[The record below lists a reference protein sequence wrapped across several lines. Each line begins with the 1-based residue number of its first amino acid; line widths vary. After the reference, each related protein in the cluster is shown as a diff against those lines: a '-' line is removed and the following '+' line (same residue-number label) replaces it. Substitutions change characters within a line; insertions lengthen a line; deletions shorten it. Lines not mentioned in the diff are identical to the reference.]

1 MSKRPASTT
10 NPSLPFP
17 SLASKLAKDLASGR
31 CAAVIGLSNTG
42 KSTLMRGLAGER
54 AHELYQEASGRK
66 GSLLYIDC
74 NRAVATSPQAFYE
87 IVLRSILERL
97 EDELPAD
104 VADGLRRHHQD
115 VTEANQAFAASLSFN
130 LALTE
135 LCEDLGRDLVLLID
149 EFDEIYAELEERALV
164 NMRAL
169 RDRFGDQLTYAIAT
183 VRALADLRGRMVEG
197 EFAEMFSQS
206 TYRMPMLTEDEAI
219 ALLKV
224 LDAIDLSEEQRS
236 AIVRLAG
243 GHPGLLIATAQAGQ
257 ALDPS
262 LDTQSLV
269 RRVLQA
275 TQPSAEC
282 MKIWTQLT
290 EEEQSLLGNLVL
302 QPDTRLPRPQMD
314 RLERLGV
321 LIDGEL
327 FCPIFAHFVMRRT
340 RAPEVKE
347 AGIYIDED
355 SGDVW
360 VDGVRIPVLT
370 DLEFRLMELLDERRD
385 KITDKYTIVTGVW
398 GEGYLEDVDD
408 ARVEK
413 LISRLRSKI
422 EPEPSEPRYLIT
434 RRGRGYKLLTR
445 PRVAEN
451 AE

>member
-1 MSKRPASTT
+1 MSKQPANSKAT
-10 NPSLPFP
+10 PLPYP
-17 SLASKLAKDLASGR
+17 GLASKLMKDLASGR

-42 KSTLMRGLAGER
+42 KSTLMRGLAGEQ
-54 AHELYQEASGRK
+54 AHELYRQASGRQ

-87 IVLRSILERL
+87 VVLRSILERL
-97 EDELPAD
+97 EEELPAE

-115 VTEANQAFAASLSFN
+115 VTEASQAFAASLSFN

-135 LCEDLGRDLVLLID
+135 LCEGLGRDLVLLID

-169 RDRFGDQLTYAIAT
+169 RDRFGDQLTYVIAT

-206 TYRMPMLTEDEAI
+206 TYRMPMMTEDESL
-219 ALLKV
+219 ALLTE
-224 LDAIDLSEEQRS
+224 LDGVELGDEQRI

-243 GHPGLLIATAQAGQ
+243 GHPGLLMAAAQAG
-257 ALDPS
+257 AAMNPS
-262 LDTQSLV
+262 LDDEAMI
-269 RRVLQA
+269 RRMLQA
-275 TQPSAEC
+275 PQPGAEC
-282 MKIWTQLT
+282 MKIWTQLS

-302 QPDTRLPRPQMD
+302 RPDARLPRPQMD

-321 LIDGEL
+321 LVEGEL
-327 FCPIFAHFVMRRT
+327 FCSIFAHFVMRRT
-340 RAPEVKE
+340 RAPEVRE

-398 GEGYLEDVDD
+398 GEEYLEDVDD

-445 PRVAEN
+445 PRA
-451 AE
+451 ADSAD

>member
-1 MSKRPASTT
+1 MSKHPANSTA
-10 NPSLPFP
+10 PPLPYP
-17 SLASKLAKDLASGR
+17 DLASRLIKDLAGGR
-31 CAAVIGLSNTG
+31 CAAIVGLSNTG
-42 KSTLMRGLAGER
+42 KSTLMRGLAGEQ
-54 AHELYQEASGRK
+54 AHELYREASGRQV
-66 GSLLYIDC
+66 SLLYIDC

-97 EDELPAD
+97 EDELPGA
-104 VADGLRRHHQD
+104 VADGLRQHHQD
-115 VTEANQAFAASLSFN
+115 VTEANQAFTASLSFN

-135 LCEDLGRDLVLLID
+135 LCEGLGRDLVLLID

-183 VRALADLRGRMVEG
+183 VRGLADLRGRMVEG

-206 TYRMPMLTEDEAI
+206 TYRMPLLSEQESLRLLADLDSVELTDEQRRAI
-219 ALLKV
+219 A
-224 LDAIDLSEEQRS
+224 
-236 AIVRLAG
+236 RLAG
-243 GHPGLLIATAQAGQ
+243 GHPGLLIAAAQAGQ
-257 ALDPS
+257 SLDPS
-262 LDTQSLV
+262 LGDDALV
-269 RRVLQA
+269 KRILQ
-275 TQPSAEC
+275 TPQPGAEC
-282 MKIWTQLT
+282 MKIWTQLA
-290 EEEQSLLGNLVL
+290 EEEQSLLASLVL
-302 QPDTRLPRPQMD
+302 RQEARLPRPQME

-321 LIDGEL
+321 LVGGEP
-327 FCPIFAHFVMRRT
+327 FSPILAYFVMRRT

-347 AGIYIDED
+347 TGIYIDED

-360 VDGVRIPVLT
+360 VDGIRIPVLT

-398 GEGYLEDVDD
+398 GEEYLEDVDD

-422 EPEPSEPRYLIT
+422 EPEPSDPRYLIT

-445 PRVAEN
+445 PRA
-451 AE
+451 AQDQD

>member
-1 MSKRPASTT
+1 MSKDPETETPLMPYSE
-10 NPSLPFP
+10 
-17 SLASKLAKDLASGR
+17 LASHIMNDLASGR

-54 AHELYQEASGRK
+54 AHELYQQASGRQ

-87 IVLRSILERL
+87 VVLRSILERL
-97 EDELPAD
+97 EDDIPGQL
-104 VADGLRRHHQD
+104 ADGLRRHHQD
-115 VTEANQAFAASLSFN
+115 VTEADQAFAASLSFN

-135 LCEDLGRDLVLLID
+135 LCEGLGRDLVLLID

-169 RDRFGDQLTYAIAT
+169 RDRFGDQLSYVIAT
-183 VRALADLRGRMVEG
+183 VRGLADLRGRMVEG

-206 TYRMPMLTEDEAI
+206 TYRMPMLTEAESRSLLDGLEGLELSDEQSAVI
-219 ALLKV
+219 A
-224 LDAIDLSEEQRS
+224 RM
-236 AIVRLAG
+236 AG
-243 GHPGLLIATAQAGQ
+243 GHPGLLIATAQAGE
-257 ALDPS
+257 AIDPS
-262 LDTQSLV
+262 LDDEAVVKRL
-269 RRVLQA
+269 LQA
-275 TQPSAEC
+275 PQPGAEC

-290 EEEQSLLGNLVL
+290 EEEQSLLGNLTL
-302 QPDTRLPRPQMD
+302 RPSTRLPRPQML

-321 LIDGEL
+321 LVDGEA
-327 FCPIFAHFVMRRT
+327 FSPVFARFVMRRT

-347 AGIYIDED
+347 TGIYIDDD

-370 DLEFRLMELLDERRD
+370 DLEFRLIELLDDRRD

-398 GEGYLEDVDD
+398 GEDYLEDVDD

-413 LISRLRSKI
+413 LVSRLRSKI
-422 EPEPSEPRYLIT
+422 EPDPSEPRYLIT

-445 PRVAEN
+445 PRTEPSDN
-451 AE
+451 